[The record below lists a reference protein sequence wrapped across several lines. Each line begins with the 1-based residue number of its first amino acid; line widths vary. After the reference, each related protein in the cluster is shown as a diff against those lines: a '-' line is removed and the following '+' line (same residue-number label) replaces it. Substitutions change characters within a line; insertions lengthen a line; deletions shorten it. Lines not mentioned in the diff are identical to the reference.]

1 MNNIQQLIN
10 EDPARSMRGIGR
22 ELSVSEFLVRK
33 IVKQDI
39 RYKSYSLRRG
49 QFMSAAAKERK
60 AKRALVLLRKF
71 RKPPAKDILI
81 FYSNEKNFSQ
91 DQQVN
96 KKNNCWLCSDPS
108 EVPIVMATKF
118 PAMVMVLGM
127 VSNKGNVIPPPH
139 VRGRPQGQHGR
150 VPQRSEERC

>member
-10 EDPARSMRGIGR
+10 EDPTHSMRGIGR

-118 PAMVMVLGM
+118 PAMVMVLGV
-127 VSNKGNVIPPPH
+127 VSNKGDVMPPPR
-139 VRGRPQGQHGR
+139 VRGRPQGQRRR
-150 VPQRSEERC
+150 VPRRSEERC

>member
-39 RYKSYSLRRG
+39 CYKSYSLRRG
-49 QFMSAAAKERK
+49 QFMSAAARERK

-91 DQQVN
+91 DQKVN
-96 KKNNCWLCSDPS
+96 NKNNRWLCSDPS

-118 PAMVMVLGM
+118 PAMVMVLGV
-127 VSNKGNVIPPPH
+127 VSNKGNVMPPPH
-139 VRGRPQGQHGR
+139 VRGRPQGQR
-150 VPQRSEERC
+150 